1 MFLDF
6 FAPMSRLIKL
16 ILMVY
21 WCQYCIAHSN
31 WWFFTYGKSG
41 EARFCTVSSGP
52 ITKSCMLL

>member
-21 WCQYCIAHSN
+21 WYQYCLAHSK
-31 WWFFTYGKSG
+31 WWFFTCGKS
-41 EARFCTVSSGP
+41 V
-52 ITKSCMLL
+52 